1 MAFRGTPDAGTELE
15 LALVFG
21 AFIAVTTLF
30 SYMALGAST
39 APLAGGIDAPGPVS
53 PVGSPSLAIAGD
65 VIGIGTP
72 HTTPSPLIDALR
84 LTVVPVAADRPLDSR
99 QTTVTVMTRD
109 RIAILSYTD
118 TPLPGRG
125 EWTIAGSH
133 ASGEAFDILIG
144 LPEPLVRDAEVSV
157 VIRPEGAAPTVLRHI
172 VPVSSACT
180 GSAKD

>member
-1 MAFRGTPDAGTELE
+1 MTFRGTPEASTELE

-39 APLAGGIDAPGPVS
+39 APLAGGIDASCPVS
-53 PVGSPSLAIAGD
+53 PVGSPSLAIVGD
-65 VIGIGTP
+65 VVGIGTP
-72 HTTPSPLIDALR
+72 HTTSSPLIDVLR
-84 LTVVPVAADRPLDSR
+84 LTVVPVAADRPLDIK

-125 EWTIAGSH
+125 EWTNAGSH
-133 ASGEAFDILIG
+133 APGEAFDILIG
-144 LPEPLVRDAEVSV
+144 LPEPLVRDAEVSL
-157 VIRPEGAAPTVLRHI
+157 VIRPEGAGPTILRHTI
-172 VPVSSACT
+172 PVSSA
-180 GSAKD
+180 